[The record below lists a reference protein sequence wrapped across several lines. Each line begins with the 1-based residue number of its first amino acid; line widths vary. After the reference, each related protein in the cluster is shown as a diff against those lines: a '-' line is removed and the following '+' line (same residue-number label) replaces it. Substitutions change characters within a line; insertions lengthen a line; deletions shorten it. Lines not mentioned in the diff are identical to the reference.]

1 MQILSSELQAVALK
15 AWLAA
20 LPAFAFVGRNL
31 DRLSLLRATCDEL
44 EVLAVISILA
54 EGDLEGRWLLRMV
67 SRYSLSP
74 PGVAFCDLDSLYC

>member
-1 MQILSSELQAVALK
+1 MQIFSSEVQAALK

-31 DRLSLLRATCDEL
+31 DRLSLLRASFDEI
-44 EVLAVISILA
+44 EVLAVVSLLA
-54 EGDLEGRWLLRMV
+54 EGDLEGHWLLRMV

-74 PGVAFCDLDSLYC
+74 PGLAFCG